1 VLKVIL
7 FGASGMVGAGVLREC
22 LLADD
27 VEQVVSI
34 GRASLGRTERKLR
47 EIVHTDFSDFSAI
60 AGDLTGYD
68 ACFFCLGVTSSGKT
82 EAEYSRVTYDYT
94 MAAAEALEDANP
106 EMTFVYV
113 SGAGTDATEKGRSM
127 WARVKGR
134 TENALL
140 ALFPNA
146 YMFRPA
152 IIRPM
157 HGAVSRTTSY
167 RLGYL
172 IGWPFVQLM
181 RLIPGSM
188 SSTENIGLAM
198 LQCARAGAPE
208 KILGTRGINALA
220 RAARASRSPSA

>member
-1 VLKVIL
+1 MKVIV
-7 FGASGMVGAGVLREC
+7 FGASGMLGAGVLREC

-34 GRASLGRTERKLR
+34 ARTSLGRNDKKLR
-47 EIVHTDFSDFSAI
+47 EIVHKDFSDFSAI
-60 AGDLTGYD
+60 KGDLAGYD
-68 ACFFCLGVTSSGKT
+68 ACFFTLGVTSSGLS
-82 EAEYSRVTYDYT
+82 EAEYSRVTYDFT
-94 MAAAEALEDANP
+94 MAAAEVLAAANP

-140 ALFPNA
+140 ALFPKA

-157 HGAVSRTTSY
+157 HGAVSRTRSY
-167 RLGYL
+167 RLGYA
-172 IGWPFVQLM
+172 IGWPFMQLL

-198 LQCARAGAPE
+198 LELARHGASE
-208 KILGTRGINALA
+208 KIFGTRAINALA

>member
-1 VLKVIL
+1 MKVIV

-47 EIVHTDFSDFSAI
+47 EIVHADFSDFRAI
-60 AGDLTGYD
+60 AGDVVGYD

-82 EAEYSRVTYDYT
+82 EAEYTRVTYDYAL
-94 MAAAEALEDANP
+94 AAAEVLAEANP

-113 SGAGTDATEKGRSM
+113 SGAGTDATEQGRSM
-127 WARVKGR
+127 WARVKGK

-140 ALFPNA
+140 ALLPNA

-157 HGAVSRTTSY
+157 HGAVSRTRSY
-167 RLGYL
+167 RFFYA
-172 IGWPFVQLM
+172 IGWPLVQLM

-188 SSTENIGLAM
+188 TTTETMGLAM

-208 KILGTRGINALA
+208 KILGTKAINALA
-220 RAARASRSPSA
+220 RAARESRSPSA